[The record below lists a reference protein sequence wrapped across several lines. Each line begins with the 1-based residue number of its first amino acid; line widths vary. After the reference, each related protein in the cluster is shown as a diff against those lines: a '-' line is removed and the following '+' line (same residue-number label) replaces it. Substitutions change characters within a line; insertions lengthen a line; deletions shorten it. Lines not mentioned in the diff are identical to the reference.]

1 MSIMIVTERDGP
13 ATINVSLEDNL
24 NLKAT
29 ASRAFI
35 DQHVGEGANGN
46 RVTQWF
52 TERSSA
58 VEAAVKA
65 KHDGGTAEAPFD
77 QLTLEGMQ

>member
-1 MSIMIVTERDGP
+1 MSILIVTERDGA

-24 NLKAT
+24 TVVAT
-29 ASRAFI
+29 ASRDFI
-35 DQHVGEGANGN
+35 DAQIGEGANGN
-46 RVTQWF
+46 EVTQWF
-52 TERSSA
+52 TERSDA

-65 KHDGGTAEAPFD
+65 KYDGGTAEAPFD